1 MNFIS
6 CCEFQCHRCGYC
18 DRFLSPGSYQEEE
31 RMIKEAELGGGQ
43 EEILET
49 GLRKT
54 QDGSDELSS

>member
-1 MNFIS
+1 
-6 CCEFQCHRCGYC
+6 
-18 DRFLSPGSYQEEE
+18 
-31 RMIKEAELGGGQ
+31 MIKEAELGGGQ